1 MVNFYDLVNS
11 RKLKRYICFLCV
23 HDLGRDYTVV
33 VHDAGMDVGEHP
45 IIVPA
50 QKLIILP
57 KSFIIL

>member
-1 MVNFYDLVNS
+1 M
-11 RKLKRYICFLCV
+11 
-23 HDLGRDYTVV
+23 V

-57 KSFIIL
+57 NSFVIL